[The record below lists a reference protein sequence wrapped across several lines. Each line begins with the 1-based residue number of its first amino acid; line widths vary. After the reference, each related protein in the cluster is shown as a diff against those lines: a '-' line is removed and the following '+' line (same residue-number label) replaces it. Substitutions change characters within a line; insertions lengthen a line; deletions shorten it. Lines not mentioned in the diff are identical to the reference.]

1 MIKKYICENCGNI
14 VSEYGDPYLID
25 IPPWCGK
32 CDSENGMKLIKGDY
46 NGI

>member
-1 MIKKYICENCGNI
+1 MIKRYKCENCGNI
-14 VSEYGDPYLID
+14 VSECSDLYLIS
-25 IPPWCGK
+25 IPPWCDK